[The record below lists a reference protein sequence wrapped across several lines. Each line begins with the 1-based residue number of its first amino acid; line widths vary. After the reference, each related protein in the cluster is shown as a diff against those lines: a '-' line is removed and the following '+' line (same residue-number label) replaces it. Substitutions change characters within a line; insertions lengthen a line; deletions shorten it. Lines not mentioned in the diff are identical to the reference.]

1 MQPENP
7 TSLRV
12 PDPGVRAL
20 FSQDA
25 RWQAWLDVEAALA
38 RAEADLGMIPEAAA
52 REIVRKC
59 DLELFDRE
67 RLTEG
72 FRRTAHTLVP
82 LVWELSRICDGNAG
96 HYVHWGATTQNIT
109 QTGDLLQ
116 LRKAHRVFLRQIGV
130 ILGAL
135 ADLAETSSEMA
146 LPGRTHGQHA
156 VPATYGLKVA
166 IWIDEFAR
174 HAERLRQCEPRVFR
188 AILGGAAGT
197 VASFGNQG
205 LDVQARMATY
215 LDMPGMVVPAR
226 SIMDHLAEH
235 VMLLALIASSC
246 GKFANEIYTG
256 MKQEFGEVEE
266 PISAGTVG
274 SSTMPQKRNPH
285 LTQDVMAYAA
295 QIRTIAP
302 LALESVMTEHEA
314 NRQTS
319 LMMRHCQ
326 SQACSLLGD
335 ILERVDLL
343 ARGLVLN
350 PDRMRRNL
358 DLTDGLIMAEP
369 VMLALGEHV
378 GRQEA
383 HDIVYD
389 AAQAAATGDEAF
401 SDLLAADPRISSH
414 MSANAITALLDP
426 TRYTGLCSRLAI
438 EQAALARRVAH
449 ELSELPAGWKTVP
462 LGDAGGHW

>member
-1 MQPENP
+1 MQQGNP

-12 PDPGVRAL
+12 PDPGIAAL
-20 FSQDA
+20 FEQDA

-38 RAEADLGMIPEAAA
+38 KAEAELDMIPDAAA
-52 REIVRKC
+52 EEIVRKC
-59 DLELFDRE
+59 DLSLFDRE

-72 FRRTAHTLVP
+72 FTRTAHTLVP
-82 LVWELSRICDGNAG
+82 LVWELARICDGDAG
-96 HYVHWGATTQNIT
+96 NYVHWGATTQNIT

-116 LRKAHRVFLRQIGV
+116 LRKAHRIYLRQIGA
-130 ILGAL
+130 ILEAL
-135 ADLAETSSEMA
+135 ADLAEASKDMA

-174 HAERLRQCEPRVFR
+174 HVERLRECEPRVFQ
-188 AILGGAAGT
+188 ALLGGAAGT
-197 VASFGNQG
+197 VASFGDQG
-205 LDVQARMATY
+205 LEVQARMAAH
-215 LDMPGMVVPAR
+215 LEMPPMQVPAR

-235 VMLLALIASSC
+235 VMLLSLLAATC

-266 PISAGTVG
+266 PISPGTVG

-285 LTQDVMAYAA
+285 LTQDILAYAA
-295 QIRTIAP
+295 QIRTMVP
-302 LALESVMTEHEA
+302 LALETVLTEHEA

-319 LMMRHCQ
+319 LMMRYAQREVCT
-326 SQACSLLGD
+326 LMGD
-335 ILERVDLL
+335 TLERVRIL
-343 ARGLVLN
+343 AEGVVLK
-350 PDRMRRNL
+350 PDRMRANL

-369 VMLALGEHV
+369 MMLALGEYV

-389 AAQAAATGDEAF
+389 AAQAAALGTETF
-401 SDLLAADPRISSH
+401 NDLLAADERVTGHLSPDQIES
-414 MSANAITALLDP
+414 LLDP
-426 TRYTGLCSRLAI
+426 TAYTGLCAI
-438 EQAALARRVAH
+438 MAQEQADRARK
-449 ELSELPAGWKTVP
+449 LSKMLLK
-462 LGDAGGHW
+462 D

>member
-1 MQPENP
+1 MQQGNP

-12 PDPGVRAL
+12 PDPGVSAL
-20 FSQDA
+20 FEQDA

-38 RAEADLGMIPEAAA
+38 KAEAELGMIPDAAA
-52 REIVRKC
+52 EEIVRKC
-59 DLELFDRE
+59 DLSLFDRE

-82 LVWELSRICDGNAG
+82 LVWELSRLCDGDAG
-96 HYVHWGATTQNIT
+96 NYVHWGATTQNIT

-116 LRKAHRVFLRQIGV
+116 LRKAHRIYLRQIGA
-130 ILGAL
+130 ILAAL
-135 ADLAETSSEMA
+135 ADLAEKSKDMA

-174 HAERLRQCEPRVFR
+174 HVERMRECEPRVFQ
-188 AILGGAAGT
+188 ALLGGAAGT
-197 VASFGNQG
+197 VASFGEQG
-205 LDVQARMATY
+205 LEVQARMAAH
-215 LDMPGMVVPAR
+215 LDMPAMAVPAR

-235 VMLLALIASSC
+235 VMVLALLAATC

-266 PISAGTVG
+266 PISPGTVG

-285 LTQDVMAYAA
+285 LSQDIMAYAA
-295 QIRTIAP
+295 QIRTMVP
-302 LALESVMTEHEA
+302 LALETVMTEHEA

-319 LMMRHCQ
+319 LMMRYAQGQVCT
-326 SQACSLLGD
+326 LMGD
-335 ILERVDLL
+335 TLERVRIL
-343 ARGLVLN
+343 AEGLVLK
-350 PDRMRRNL
+350 PERMRANL

-369 VMLALGEHV
+369 MMLAFGEYV

-389 AAQAAATGDEAF
+389 AAQAASTGEGTFRELLSADDRFTRHLAGDE
-401 SDLLAADPRISSH
+401 IEK
-414 MSANAITALLDP
+414 MLDP
-426 TRYTGLCSRLAI
+426 TAYTGLCAKMAE
-438 EQAALARRVAH
+438 EQAVRARVLAR
-449 ELSELPAGWKTVP
+449 ELAGS
-462 LGDAGGHW
+462 